1 MSSRYFKL
9 YRAYS
14 NLFNS
19 SNAGKFFWSWILKD
33 YTKVQEKKKKSRCLR
48 SSPRQ
53 NVRLGTFTLQK
64 WSDGKEM
71 YVKAWCTCKV
81 VVFSNLNLLL
91 FCCSRCRRRRRCLS
105 SLMCRD
111 RDNWCEKRADRTR
124 PVRLACFLAWLV
136 QAKLI
141 FITGKKNCT
150 IQVPPPNQRRTVQ
163 LKTVRTKFATSDTR
177 GELGRVNFRKDFWD
191 CY

>member
-1 MSSRYFKL
+1 MKR
-9 YRAYS
+9 RQR
-14 NLFNS
+14 N
-19 SNAGKFFWSWILKD
+19 
-33 YTKVQEKKKKSRCLR
+33 VQKSVMHVQSCCF
-48 SSPRQ
+48 
-53 NVRLGTFTLQK
+53 V
-64 WSDGKEM
+64 
-71 YVKAWCTCKV
+71 
-81 VVFSNLNLLL
+81 NLNLLL

-141 FITGKKNCT
+141 FITGKKNYT

-177 GELGRVNFRKDFWD
+177 GELGELTFAKTSGTATGNRGKKLANSWPAGPP
-191 CY
+191 

>member
-1 MSSRYFKL
+1 MY
-9 YRAYS
+9 
-14 NLFNS
+14 
-19 SNAGKFFWSWILKD
+19 
-33 YTKVQEKKKKSRCLR
+33 KK
-48 SSPRQ
+48 
-53 NVRLGTFTLQK
+53 
-64 WSDGKEM
+64 
-71 YVKAWCTCKV
+71 ACKV
-81 VVFSNLNLLL
+81 VFFSNLNLLL
-91 FCCSRCRRRRRCLS
+91 FCRSSCRRRRRCLS

-150 IQVPPPNQRRTVQ
+150 IQVPPPNQRRTVE
-163 LKTVRTKFATSDTR
+163 LKTLSTKLKCQFATSDTR

-191 CY
+191 WYAFRVQLPSLFWSGYLYSILHGFALPARISFSKRYEKRNRSQFTSGLWAPGLPSFLYFVFPV